1 MVYVHICDNVSGVH
15 SDMPGVRENQNAPF
29 QTIAFLQYVSN
40 AEWDPEFQKFI
51 KKYSKTWV
59 N

>member
-51 KKYSKTWV
+51 KKYSKT
-59 N
+59 